1 MSGLMFACRGNNKK
15 FLGRCRCTPTLF
27 DFLMTTQGLTP
38 KEVVMQFG
46 YTIIYVPDVV
56 ASLAFFTRA
65 FGLAR
70 RFLHESGTYGEVEFP
85 CIQGWIH
92 I

>member
-1 MSGLMFACRGNNKK
+1 MSMYAYAIRLPDDNTGSH
-15 FLGRCRCTPTLF
+15 P
-27 DFLMTTQGLTP
+27 Q